1 MHRFYIYSNLRGFV
15 PKPTIKDPKNTSAII
30 AGGFGRVNCLDTWK
44 RLGEMCQ
51 TFPRIFWVP
60 GMLELGDLLCSPY
73 KVNSCMSLDM
83 NKSHLENITIINNNV
98 ITFKG
103 IKMVGSPCFKP
114 DRNPHYASED
124 FDFIKSEATADA
136 LVIAAS
142 HIPLLRGR
150 WVIHGT
156 PPTGENFTVSNDTQM
171 HISNSREAVGF
182 NENYFLDINCSS
194 SLHRD
199 ME

>member
-1 MHRFYIYSNLRGFV
+1 
-15 PKPTIKDPKNTSAII
+15 
-30 AGGFGRVNCLDTWK
+30 
-44 RLGEMCQ
+44 
-51 TFPRIFWVP
+51 
-60 GMLELGDLLCSPY
+60 
-73 KVNSCMSLDM
+73 MSLDM

-103 IKMVGSPCFKP
+103 IKMVGSPCFRP
-114 DRNPHYASED
+114 ASNPYYAAED
-124 FDFIKSEATADA
+124 LDFIKSEATADA
-136 LVIAAS
+136 LVIAGS

-194 SLHRD
+194 SRD